1 MAKRV
6 WKFVGG
12 SKSARTSLKAA
23 VSAVVANP
31 EGERAIFNSE
41 TGQLYDV
48 LGNEYPPLIR
58 HQYDKIIDV
67 LGILLANYSVGM
79 DIPKHMIPSIIAQ
92 CGGSVFND
100 VKASAENLV
109 QTLSKAAEVGNDAA
123 GSKSSSDE
131 QPVPE

>member
-41 TGQLYDV
+41 TGQLYDL
-48 LGNEYPPLIR
+48 LGNEYPPIVR
-58 HQYDKIIDV
+58 HQYEKIVGV
-67 LGILLANYSVGM
+67 LGILLANYSVGI

-100 VKASAENLV
+100 VKVSAQSLV
-109 QTLSKAAEVGNDAA
+109 QTLSKAVEVAA
-123 GSKSSSDE
+123 NADGSESSSDG
-131 QPVPE
+131 QSVPE

>member
-1 MAKRV
+1 MANRV

-23 VSAVVANP
+23 VSAVVADP
-31 EGERAIFNSE
+31 DGEKAIFNSE

-48 LGNEYPPLIR
+48 LGNEYPPLVR
-58 HQYDKIIDV
+58 HQYDKIISV
-67 LGILLANYSVGM
+67 LGILLANYSVGL

-92 CGGSVFND
+92 CGGGVFND
-100 VKASAENLV
+100 VKAAAENLV
-109 QTLSKAAEVGNDAA
+109 QTLSKVAEVGNDAA
-123 GSKSSSDE
+123 GSESSSNE